1 MAEVSLPVRLQPNA
15 AIGEIS
21 TECCGEPVVTVR
33 QFCGSRC
40 GCEIVI
46 TQTVCVSIPVEYGA
60 EAQAGDPGVICRK
73 SGCRVCLSCAS
84 AGRLSGGGYLPRTII
99 L

>member
-1 MAEVSLPVRLQPNA
+1 MEEKQDREQKADCVSVSTQMAEVSLPVRLQPSA
-15 AIGEIS
+15 SVGEIF

-46 TQTVCVSIPVEYGA
+46 TQTICVSIPVEYGA
-60 EAQAGDPGVICRK
+60 EVHPGDPCVICRRP
-73 SGCRVCLSCAS
+73 GC
-84 AGRLSGGGYLPRTII
+84 
-99 L
+99 